1 MLGTDPRPEMIDY
14 VLTIGVKN
22 NQTMSTV
29 HDNFHVLLK
38 DKTSELVSWLFD
50 VLGPM
55 IRLEVNN
62 REGTDQKTNERKVS
76 LPHFEG

>member
-22 NQTMSTV
+22 NQTMSIV

-38 DKTSELVSWLFD
+38 DRTSELVSWLFD
-50 VLGPM
+50 VLGPL
-55 IRLEVNN
+55 IRLEVYN
-62 REGTDQKTNERKVS
+62 REGTDQQTNERKVS